1 MKAGGNIAHKVQ
13 YTLVMGVILLMFSLK
28 TEAQQDPVY
37 TQYMNNLMSVNPA
50 YTGVRGVGS
59 AAVLFRK
66 QWMGLDNS
74 PITTTVSMSMPLDS
88 LHIGGGLDF
97 LYDDVGPL
105 KTTALF
111 LDYAYRIKAT
121 ETTQISFGL
130 KAGFNYIQANLK
142 DLFRHD
148 YDDQYILQYGDFNR
162 FMPNF
167 GIGVYWY
174 SDNFYAGLSIPR
186 LLQNKYYR
194 DVTIVEAA
202 SREERHYFLQ
212 GAYLFRLSPTL
223 IFKPGITTIMVA
235 GAPVTADFD
244 FSFMAL
250 DKFWFGAMY
259 RISDAL
265 GGYVHIQVQENLKVG
280 FSFEYPHTRLNDFNN
295 GTIEV
300 MLRYDFKTK
309 DSQVLP
315 LPWF

>member
-1 MKAGGNIAHKVQ
+1 MKGRRKIAARVR
-13 YTLVMGVILLMFSLK
+13 YSLFIWGVFLLLSV
-28 TEAQQDPVY
+28 TSRAQQDPVY

-59 AAVLFRK
+59 FSTVFRK
-66 QWMGLDNS
+66 QWLNLNGAPLTS
-74 PITTTVSMSMPLDS
+74 SLTMSLPLDS
-88 LHIGGGLDF
+88 LHIGGGFDYM
-97 LYDDVGPL
+97 YDNVGPL
-105 KTTALF
+105 TTTAIF
-111 LDYAYRIKAT
+111 LDYSYRIQ
-121 ETTQISFGL
+121 TTGTTHLSFGL
-130 KAGFNYIQANLK
+130 KGGFNFVQANLK

-148 YDDQYILQYGDFNR
+148 YDDQYILEYGEFSR

-167 GIGVYWY
+167 GVGVFWY
-174 SDNFYAGLSIPR
+174 GEDFYAGLAIPR
-186 LLQNKYYR
+186 LLQNKYYK
-194 DVTIVEAA
+194 DVAIVEAA

-212 GAYLFRLSPTL
+212 GAYQFRLSPYL
-223 IFKPGITTIMVA
+223 VFKPGITTIIVA

-265 GGYVHIQVQENLKVG
+265 GGYVQMQVQENLKIG
-280 FSFEYPHTRLNDFNN
+280 FSYEYPHTRLSQFNN

-309 DSQVLP
+309 PTQLLP
-315 LPWF
+315 FAGF